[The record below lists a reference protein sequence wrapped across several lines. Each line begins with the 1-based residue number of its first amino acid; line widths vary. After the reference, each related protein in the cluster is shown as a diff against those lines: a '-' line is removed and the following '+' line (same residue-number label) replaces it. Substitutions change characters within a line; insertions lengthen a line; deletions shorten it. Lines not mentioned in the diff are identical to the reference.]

1 MPKTDYKTLYN
12 REVEKNNKLSDE
24 LNYYKDLV
32 KEYEK
37 LNIMDIAYSIS
48 KLRRSRLSDST
59 KRSIEKIEEEFENE
73 FKSTIKPVK
82 R

>member
-1 MPKTDYKTLYN
+1 MPKIDYKTLYN
-12 REVEKNNKLSDE
+12 NEVEKNNKLNDE

-32 KEYEK
+32 NEYEK

-59 KRSIEKIEEEFENE
+59 KRSIEKIEEEYENE
-73 FKSTIKPVK
+73 FKTRIKTIK

>member
-12 REVEKNNKLSDE
+12 REVEKNNKLSSE

-32 KEYEK
+32 NEYEK
-37 LNIMDIAYSIS
+37 LNIMDIAYNIS

-59 KRSIEKIEEEFENE
+59 KRSLEKIEEELKNE
-73 FKSTIKPVK
+73 

>member
-24 LNYYKDLV
+24 LDYYKDLV
-32 KEYEK
+32 NEYEK
-37 LNIMDIAYSIS
+37 LNIMDIAYNIS

-59 KRSIEKIEEEFENE
+59 KRNLEKIEEEFKNENLQVYIQ
-73 FKSTIKPVK
+73 K
-82 R
+82 